1 MSWRMAAWI
10 LSLIAYYA
18 EYLLD
23 PHHHLPAYTLLLL
36 GCPVTPG
43 EERVVIVA
51 DDLTPQGVPH
61 AVYALLAQNLHEA
74 GDTPA
79 LYFF

>member
-1 MSWRMAAWI
+1 MAAWI

-36 GCPVTPG
+36 GCPVTLDAG
-43 EERVVIVA
+43 VV
-51 DDLTPQGVPH
+51 VPVPVCH
-61 AVYALLAQNLHEA
+61 VEQSVPDALDILPPQNLHQA